1 MFNTIVSV
9 AQAISAGVGGMLMS
23 KMSAKSQAAYAKA
36 GGIAEENLV
45 STGILGCFL
54 SRAPP
59 GIERGMLRVKPP
71 AQSHNDARQPV
82 PPFLIP
88 HRAPHGFTPRS

>member
-54 SRAPP
+54 SRPPPESNEACCVLNQLHRFTMASPTAAPT
-59 GIERGMLRVKPP
+59 
-71 AQSHNDARQPV
+71 ATS
-82 PPFLIP
+82 
-88 HRAPHGFTPRS
+88 RAYC